1 MRCKTLTAAAAVLL
15 MLTAGCSTLE
25 RVVYRP
31 DINQGNY
38 LAPNDVAKIRVG
50 MTQQQVAYAL
60 GTPMMSDPFG
70 TNTWFYVFRQEP
82 GHEKVT
88 QQTLTLTFN
97 SGGVLTNIDNKPA
110 LTSQKARKSKK
121 RSVSA
126 FFMADS
132 RSAAVGYFAALF
144 SARWRRSSFGSAIS
158 GR

>member
-1 MRCKTLTAAAAVLL
+1 MRCKMLTAAAAVLL

-38 LAPNDVAKIRVG
+38 LVG

-70 TNTWFYVFRQEP
+70 TNTWFYVFRQQP

-97 SGGVLTNIDNKPA
+97 SSGVLTNIDNKPA
-110 LTSQKARKSKK
+110 LTAE
-121 RSVSA
+121 
-126 FFMADS
+126 
-132 RSAAVGYFAALF
+132 
-144 SARWRRSSFGSAIS
+144 
-158 GR
+158 